1 MNTLH
6 LDLLAQRTRCEA
18 HIANLTRMAGAET
31 GQARA
36 LLLSAAKQ
44 VINGMPMFR
53 VDDGEPCTLA
63 DFLAANA
70 DDEAVCEWAQTAQP
84 GDEFPALVSCQCV
97 AP

>member
-6 LDLLAQRTRCEA
+6 LDLLAQRTRCKV

-44 VINGMPMFR
+44 VIDGMPTIDR
-53 VDDGEPCTLA
+53 QIA
-63 DFLAANA
+63 
-70 DDEAVCEWAQTAQP
+70 EARQ
-84 GDEFPALVSCQCV
+84 